1 MVDGRVVRGDR
12 TRVAVLDAAIELA
25 IESGLDGLSF
35 GQLAEHLSVSKSG
48 LFAHWR
54 SKEALQLATIDH
66 AAERFA
72 EAVVRPALRAPRGVR
87 RLWALHEGWL
97 TDIAGLTLGGCFFK
111 TTQFEFNS
119 RPGPVRDRLAETL
132 ADCHA
137 LVERLIT
144 EAIDLGELSPID
156 PRQLSFEM
164 NAVVT
169 AAVCETR
176 LLHADEVLGYAR
188 TATLQ
193 RLRSLTSPPELLPE
207 E

>member
-12 TRVAVLDAAIELA
+12 TRTAVLDAAIELA
-25 IESGLDGLSF
+25 LESGLDGLSF
-35 GQLAEHLSVSKSG
+35 GRLAEHLTVSKSG

-72 EAVVRPALRAPRGVR
+72 EAVVRPALREPRGIR
-87 RLWALHEGWL
+87 RVWALHECWL
-97 TDIAGLTLGGCFFK
+97 ADITGVDLGGCFFK

-119 RPGPVRDRLAETL
+119 RPGPVRDRLAGAL
-132 ADCHA
+132 ADYHT
-137 LVERLIT
+137 LLERLIV
-144 EAIDLGELSPID
+144 EAIELGELEPVD
-156 PRQLSFEM
+156 PRQLSFEI

-176 LLHADEVLGYAR
+176 LLDSDEVLGYAR
-188 TATLQ
+188 AATLQ
-193 RLRSLTSPPELLPE
+193 RLRSLTSHPDLLPE